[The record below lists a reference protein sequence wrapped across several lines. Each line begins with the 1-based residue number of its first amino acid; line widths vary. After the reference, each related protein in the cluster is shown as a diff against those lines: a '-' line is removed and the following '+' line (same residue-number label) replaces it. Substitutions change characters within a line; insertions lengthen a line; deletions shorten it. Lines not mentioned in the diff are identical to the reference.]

1 MNSKTNPSASDSF
14 AILSASLWD
23 LGALYFLEH
32 TCFQQDAW
40 PLPDLVAVLVVPG
53 VIRLKAVRGWKMIGF
68 IAADPHPPEDFAWIA
83 TLAVHPQFRRQGVGR
98 RLLLACEAR
107 LNVARVRLTV
117 RQSNHPAMRLYES
130 AGYRIVDS
138 IPGYYRDGEAAWV
151 MEKEMGDGPWTVDGG
166 RG

>member
-1 MNSKTNPSASDSF
+1 MNSKTIVSAPDSF

-32 TCFQQDAW
+32 ACFQQDAW

-53 VIRLKAVRGWKMIGF
+53 VIRLKAVHGRKMIGF
-68 IAADPHPPEDFAWIA
+68 VAADPHPAEGFAWIA
-83 TLAVHPQFRRQGVGR
+83 TLAVHPQFRRQGIGR

-107 LNVARVRLTV
+107 LNVARARLTV
-117 RQSNHPAMRLYES
+117 RQSNQTAIRLYES

-151 MEKEMGDGPWTVDGG
+151 MEKVMDNG
-166 RG
+166 R